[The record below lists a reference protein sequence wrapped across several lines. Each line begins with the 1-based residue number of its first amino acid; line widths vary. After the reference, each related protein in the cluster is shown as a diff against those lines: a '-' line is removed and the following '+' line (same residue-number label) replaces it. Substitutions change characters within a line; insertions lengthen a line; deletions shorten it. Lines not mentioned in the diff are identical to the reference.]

1 MRIAGFHQR
10 EKKIGSEFTKI
21 QDPTQLPTGVKEHP
35 DHINIKLW
43 AVNNTYN
50 CCFLPYIEDPDDPQ
64 CILEHSTYF
73 WCSLCKKWLKTAN
86 TTGNINYHFKK
97 TKKHPEWSTIL
108 PDEET
113 YERVPLEKRQAAA
126 KRFIMKNG
134 LGKNAIEDDDLK
146 LLAPGLPNRKE
157 FTQEIETEA
166 NVIIETLKQMLS
178 NVRKT
183 TLSFDEWTS
192 LVNDRYLGITI
203 HCLYYGQMKSMSLA
217 HIPLIIK
224 DTDDENPDLSVHAA
238 DIGTLVQETI
248 NRYEL
253 EKKISNVV
261 SDSAAVMIASVKFIN
276 NQRSIAELDP
286 LLWTPCCCHT
296 LNLIVDAFVT
306 KIEPQINQFK
316 AIQSRLGSSTKFT
329 AYCRSIDN
337 LKIHTIPTY
346 VKSRWYSL
354 FNMIKAIV
362 MLKVH
367 IINFYNT
374 EFRESI
380 NAEIFNNARSLLSPF
395 RELKFTTKMLESE
408 EFGVIGVLF
417 AGFAAVK
424 AAFTSTY
431 TFHEAEEKFK
441 EAYDLYMNKYM
452 KEWSPILEAAT
463 ILVPSNEAVST
474 LSAEQYSRG
483 LEFLKN
489 KVREY
494 KAENYGLTREVAN
507 RNILPPSQEVE
518 NQIPRIHLS
527 SRAKEAARP
536 IATLKSAELGPKRKG
551 KASSVSKFI
560 NRRTNAS
567 SDRTQVSEDEVNTYL
582 SECAGKKKIGPEYW
596 LEKHED
602 IPNLTMVAQDI
613 LSIIPAS
620 ASTERQFS
628 KSRRVLGY
636 SRLQL
641 NQNNLESEM
650 MLVGNGELMKQSF
663 E

>member
-1 MRIAGFHQR
+1 MRVAGFHQR

-21 QDPTQLPTGVKEHP
+21 QDPDQQPTGVKDHP
-35 DHINIKLW
+35 DHIIIKLW
-43 AVNNTYN
+43 AVNKIYD
-50 CCFLPYIEDPDDPQ
+50 CCYLPYIEDPDDEH
-64 CILEHSTYF
+64 CVIEHSTYF

-86 TTGNINYHFKK
+86 TMGNINYHYKK

-108 PDEET
+108 PEEEV

-134 LGKNAIEDDDLK
+134 LGKNAIEDEDLR
-146 LLAPGLPNRKE
+146 LLAPGLPGRKE

-166 NVIIETLKQMLS
+166 NIIIETLKQMLS

-192 LVNDRYLGITI
+192 LVNDRYLGITV
-203 HCLYYGQMKSMSLA
+203 HCLYYGRMKCMSLA

-224 DTDDENPDLSVHAA
+224 DTGDEETDLTVRAA

-253 EKKISNVV
+253 DKKVSNIV
-261 SDSAAVMIASVKFIN
+261 SDNAAVMIASVKYIN

-296 LNLIVDAFVT
+296 LNLIIDVFVAN
-306 KIEPQINQFK
+306 IEHQINQFK

-329 AYCRSIDN
+329 AYCRSMDN
-337 LKIHTIPTY
+337 LKVHTIPTY

-362 MLKVH
+362 TLKVH
-367 IINFYNT
+367 IINFYNK
-374 EFRESI
+374 ELREPINEEIFI
-380 NAEIFNNARSLLSPF
+380 NAEYLLSPF

-408 EFGVIGVLF
+408 DFGVIGLLF
-417 AGFAAVK
+417 AGFEAVRQ
-424 AAFTSTY
+424 AFSSICR
-431 TFHEAEEKFK
+431 FREAKEKFK
-441 EAYDLYMNKYM
+441 EAYALHMDKYK

-463 ILVPSNEAVST
+463 ILVPSNEAVAT
-474 LSAEQYSRG
+474 LSAEQYSHG

-494 KAENYGLTREVAN
+494 KAENYELTREVAN
-507 RNILPPSQEVE
+507 RNALPPSQEVE
-518 NQIPRIHLS
+518 DQFPRIHLS
-527 SRAKEAARP
+527 SRAKVAARP
-536 IATLKSAELGPKRKG
+536 IATQNSIEFGPKRK
-551 KASSVSKFI
+551 ASSISKFI
-560 NRRTNAS
+560 SRRANAS
-567 SDRTQVSEDEVNTYL
+567 GENHAQVSEDEVNTYL
-582 SECAGKKKIGPEYW
+582 SESAGKKKIGPEYW
-596 LEKHED
+596 LMEHED
-602 IPNLTMVAQDI
+602 IPNLTMVARDI

-650 MLVGNGELMKQSF
+650 MLVGNGELMKKSF